1 VRRSRAVLL
10 LCVAAAGLSWPG
22 CGKKGP
28 PLAPIVRAPGRAMDV
43 KARRAGD
50 TVTLSFTAPS
60 ANIDDT
66 RPADLARLE
75 VYAYTAMAQ
84 NDVRDIKRM
93 TLVASTPVRKPPERE
108 AKPAGEPVQPEA
120 GRPASAAPAARPE
133 PGVDQ
138 GALVT
143 AAETLTDAMAAPLDP
158 DGKSKKPVAPVEPPV
173 WFDPPPP
180 PPLGGPPA
188 AATPN
193 RYYVVYGVSRSG
205 TRGGASP
212 RPAVPLV
219 PPPPPPEMPALTV
232 AEEGVVVSWSVPPGA
247 RLPYQEPAGEG
258 VLAATSIGME
268 PAPALSYV
276 VSAGPTRLTD
286 PPAKALTWTDT
297 TAAYGV
303 ERCYDVRAVLV
314 RGITALE
321 SGPSPAAC
329 VTPRDTFP
337 PPAPSGLAAVAGE
350 GAISLIWAGVSAHDL
365 AGYVVLRAEAGRG
378 EPEPLFT
385 EPVKETTYR
394 DGTARPG
401 IRYVY
406 AVAAVDTAKPANRS
420 ALSNTVEETAR

>member
-1 VRRSRAVLL
+1 
-10 LCVAAAGLSWPG
+10 
-22 CGKKGP
+22 
-28 PLAPIVRAPGRAMDV
+28 MDV

-50 TVTLSFTAPS
+50 TVTLSFTVPS

-84 NDVRDIKRM
+84 NDVRDTKRM
-93 TLVASTPVRKPPERE
+93 TLVASIPVRKPPERE
-108 AKPAGEPVQPEA
+108 AKPDA
-120 GRPASAAPAARPE
+120 PARADGGPPAVAAPAPRPE

-138 GALVT
+138 GTLVT
-143 AAETLTDAMAAPLDP
+143 ATETLTEAMLAPLDP
-158 DGKSKKPVAPVEPPV
+158 DGKPKKPVVPIAPPV

-188 AATPN
+188 AATPS

-205 TRGGASP
+205 ARGGASP

-219 PPPPPPEMPALTV
+219 PPPLPPEMPDLTV
-232 AEEGVVVSWSVPPGA
+232 SEEGVVVSWSVPPGA
-247 RLPYQEPAGEG
+247 RLPYQDPAGEG
-258 VLAATSIGME
+258 VLAASSIGME

-276 VSAGPTRLTD
+276 VSEGPTRLTD
-286 PPAKALTWTDT
+286 PPTKALTWTDT
-297 TAAYGV
+297 KAAYGV
-303 ERCYDVRAVLV
+303 ERCYDVRAALL

-329 VTPRDTFP
+329 ITPVDTFP

-350 GAISLIWAGVSAHDL
+350 GAISLIWTGVSAHDL
-365 AGYVVLRAEAGRG
+365 VGYVVLRAEAGHG
-378 EPEPLFT
+378 EPEALFT
-385 EPVKETTYR
+385 DPVKETTYR

-401 IRYVY
+401 VRYVY
-406 AVAAVDTAKPANRS
+406 AVAAVDTARPANRS